1 MASALIQNSPAA
13 CFNKEGWRK
22 KLYLDYEKMSEYSEG
37 VLCWPDVSA
46 ELLLHTWLLLIFEQA
61 RSRVR
66 MSLCGESSA
75 SLTS

>member
-1 MASALIQNSPAA
+1 MTLGSLKGRAVGEKLG
-13 CFNKEGWRK
+13 KL